1 MAVQEFNTIKT
12 KEQYQQYA
20 GLLKGLIFAPGK
32 TKEMNDDIDV
42 LTALIEEWDA
52 SHNTFVEL
60 DPVAILKSLMEERK
74 MTAAQLG
81 NILKLQEELV
91 SDLLNYRSRFSRQS
105 IVTLSEY
112 FKLDQTAFD
121 RDYKL
126 NSPR

>member
-20 GLLKGLIFAPGK
+20 GLLKGLIFAPDK

-42 LTALIEEWDA
+42 LTTLIEEWDDR
-52 SHNTFVEL
+52 HNTFVEP
-60 DPVAILKSLMEERK
+60 DPVALLKSLMEERK
-74 MTAAQLG
+74 MTASQLG
-81 NILKLQEELV
+81 NILQIQEECV
-91 SDLLNYRSRFSRQS
+91 SDVLNYRSRLSKQS